1 MTEMRLTWH
10 LASKRLRNLLLELF
24 RIDKWRG
31 VEDLSGHPNVPQL
44 VILGIGNPGPKY
56 EQTRH
61 NAGFWV
67 IDAIAEKLGLELKR
81 THKSTLM
88 ALGSLD
94 GTSIS
99 LAKPRT
105 YVNLSGE
112 SAFYLLTRFSLPPK
126 NLLVIYDDIH
136 IEVGKMRLRAGGS
149 AGGHNGMRSIIDSL
163 GTQNFP
169 RLRIGVG
176 RPKSGEDQ
184 IGYVLGT
191 PSDYEK
197 EVLKG
202 CISDAYA
209 CVETLLTENIDVAM
223 DRFN

>member
-1 MTEMRLTWH
+1 
-10 LASKRLRNLLLELF
+10 
-24 RIDKWRG
+24 
-31 VEDLSGHPNVPQL
+31 
-44 VILGIGNPGPKY
+44 
-56 EQTRH
+56 
-61 NAGFWV
+61 
-67 IDAIAEKLGLELKR
+67 
-81 THKSTLM
+81 
-88 ALGSLD
+88 
-94 GTSIS
+94 
-99 LAKPRT
+99 
-105 YVNLSGE
+105 
-112 SAFYLLTRFSLPPK
+112 
-126 NLLVIYDDIH
+126 
-136 IEVGKMRLRAGGS
+136 MRLRAGGS